1 MLRCAAARQGP
12 MANMGGGANIGITV
26 GTAPVAFVCERHSD
40 STAIAQH
47 SARGAGAGIARG
59 GATIT

>member
-1 MLRCAAARQGP
+1 